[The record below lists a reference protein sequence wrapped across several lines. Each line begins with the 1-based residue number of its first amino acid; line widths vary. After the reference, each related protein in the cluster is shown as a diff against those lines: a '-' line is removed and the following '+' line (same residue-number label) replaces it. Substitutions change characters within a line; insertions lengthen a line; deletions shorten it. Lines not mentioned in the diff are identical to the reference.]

1 MSASDDSFQAAAVD
15 LRLATFRLARRL
27 RRERAVDSMSDAQF
41 AVLATLRAH
50 GRATLGSLAEREHVS
65 APSMNRTVNCLEEA
79 GYVVRVP
86 DEDDRRRVQI
96 DITPTGNDI
105 VSATIIRRD
114 TALASALAG
123 LDFSE
128 DDLEILRRA
137 SALMRKVAER

>member
-1 MSASDDSFQAAAVD
+1 MTASEDSFHAAAVD

-65 APSMNRTVNCLEEA
+65 APSMNRTVNCLEES
-79 GYVVRVP
+79 GLVVRVP

-96 DITPTGNDI
+96 DITPQGNAVVAD
-105 VSATIIRRD
+105 TISRRD
-114 TALASALAG
+114 TALAVALAG
-123 LDFSE
+123 LDFTE
-128 DDLEILRRA
+128 DELQTLRDA